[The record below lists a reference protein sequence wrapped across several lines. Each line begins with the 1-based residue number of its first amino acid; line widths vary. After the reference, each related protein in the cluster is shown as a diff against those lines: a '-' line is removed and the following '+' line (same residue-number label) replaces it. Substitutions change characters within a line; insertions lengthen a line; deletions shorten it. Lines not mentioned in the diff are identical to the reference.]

1 MAVNRITPC
10 NRCEPTL
17 EPNATRDARSY
28 LQSGFLAAPAALPAL
43 LSGLHCGPAELRCS
57 CFALQALHGAG
68 RCWASKQRGW
78 RVTQG
83 CKAAFVHREL
93 PAERGAWRGVRPTRM
108 ETPSVRFQLG
118 AGLPNLGQ
126 KTLQSTSLW
135 AESNALRRRHS
146 SGSTAL
152 GLRWNVLAVLFG
164 RELWELLHP

>member
-1 MAVNRITPC
+1 M
-10 NRCEPTL
+10 

-93 PAERGAWRGVRPTRM
+93 PAERGVWRGVRPTRM